1 MYKAVIIYDSRKG
14 HTESIA
20 RSIEQGLRDAGV
32 DITMKKATGAT
43 ANDLRDADAIV
54 LGSPTYHGEMM
65 ASIRAFLFEMEKAD
79 VRGKVGAAFGSY
91 GWSGEAVPRMT
102 ETMKHVFG
110 MNVVEPGLNVLER
123 QSDHNICREFG
134 NKIAESAQQRRK

>member
-1 MYKAVIIYDSRKG
+1 MYKAVVVYDSRKG

-20 RSIEQGLRDAGV
+20 RGIEQGLRHGGV
-32 DITMKKATGAT
+32 EVTVKKATGAT
-43 ANDLRDADAIV
+43 ASDLKDADAVV

-65 ASIRAFLFEMEKAD
+65 ASLRTFLFEMEKAD
-79 VRGKVGAAFGSY
+79 LRGKVGAAFGSY
-91 GWSGEAVPRMT
+91 GWSGEAVPRMS

-123 QSDHNICREFG
+123 ESDPNSARWFG
-134 NKIAESAQQRRK
+134 GKIAEAAQQRRR

>member
-20 RSIEQGLRDAGV
+20 RGIEQGLRDAGLDV
-32 DITMKKATGAT
+32 SLKKATGAT
-43 ANDLRDADAIV
+43 AQDLNGADAVV

-65 ASIRAFLFEMEKAD
+65 ASLRAFLFEMEKAD
-79 VRGKVGAAFGSY
+79 LRGKVGAAFGSY

-102 ETMKHVFG
+102 ETMKNVFG
-110 MNVVEPGLNVLER
+110 MNAVEPGLNVLER
-123 QSDHNICREFG
+123 QSDPNRSREFG
-134 NKIAESAQQRRK
+134 KKIAESAQQRQK

>member
-1 MYKAVIIYDSRKG
+1 MYKAVIVYDSRKG

-20 RSIEQGLRDAGV
+20 RSIEQGLRDAGFDV
-32 DITMKKATGAT
+32 SLKKATGAT
-43 ANDLRDADAIV
+43 ANDLREADAIV

-79 VRGKVGAAFGSY
+79 LRGKAGAAFGSY

-123 QSDHNICREFG
+123 QSDPNLSREFG
-134 NKIAESAQQRRK
+134 KKIAESAQQRRK

>member
-1 MYKAVIIYDSRKG
+1 MYKAVVIYDSRKG

-20 RSIEQGLRDAGV
+20 RSIEQGLRDRGLDV
-32 DITMKKATGAT
+32 ILKKATTAT
-43 ANDLRDADAIV
+43 ATDLRDADTVV

-65 ASIRAFLFEMEKAD
+65 ASLRTLLFDMD
-79 VRGKVGAAFGSY
+79 RVNLRGKVGAAFGSY

-110 MNVVEPGLNVLER
+110 MNVIEPGLNVLEKET
-123 QSDHNICREFG
+123 DLNKCREFG
-134 NKIAESAQQRRK
+134 KIIAERTGRGGR

>member
-14 HTESIA
+14 QTESIA
-20 RSIEQGLRDAGV
+20 RIIEQGLRDGGV
-32 DITMKKATGAT
+32 EVLLKKATSAT
-43 ANDLRDADAIV
+43 AKDLRDADAVV

-65 ASIRAFLFEMEKAD
+65 SSLRTLLFEMEKAD
-79 VRGKVGAAFGSY
+79 LRGKVGAAFGSY
-91 GWSGEAVPRMT
+91 GWSGEAVPRMS

-123 QSDHNICREFG
+123 QSDLNKCREFG
-134 NKIAESAQQRRK
+134 RTIAERAGQGRK

>member
-14 HTESIA
+14 HTDSIA
-20 RSIEQGLRDAGV
+20 RSIEQGLRDGGV
-32 DITMKKATGAT
+32 EVMLKKATGAT
-43 ANDLRDADAIV
+43 ANDLKDADAVV

-65 ASIRAFLFEMEKAD
+65 ASLRTLLFEMEKAD
-79 VRGKVGAAFGSY
+79 LRGKVGAAFGSY
-91 GWSGEAVPRMT
+91 GWSGEAVPRMS

-123 QSDHNICREFG
+123 QSDPNSAREFG
-134 NKIAESAQQRRK
+134 RKIAQSAQQRRG

>member
-20 RSIEQGLRDAGV
+20 RSIEQGLRDSGV
-32 DITMKKATGAT
+32 DVNVKKATGAT
-43 ANDLRDADAIV
+43 ANDLSDADAIV

-79 VRGKVGAAFGSY
+79 LRGKVGAAFGSY

-123 QSDHNICREFG
+123 QSDPNISREFG
-134 NKIAESAQQRRK
+134 KKIGESAQQRRK